1 MTRIYWSSVRSDAES
16 GTVVG
21 ELGGMLIAD
30 VGMGK
35 VVPVAPES
43 VRERE
48 EVEP

>member
-1 MTRIYWSSVRSDAES
+1 MRRIYWRSVRSDAES

-21 ELGGMLIAD
+21 ELGGMLIARVAD
-30 VGMGK
+30 GK

-43 VRERE
+43 VRETE